1 MEKYMDVMKR
11 TVELSESCLGAINH
25 IKVRLNEGAAF
36 EDSIRLMDD
45 LVNGFYQIEKSLQG
59 FITKLPLNQ
68 IEGLT
73 NRLRSA
79 MEHTVSAYEQ
89 GESGKVLEII
99 QFNLLPS
106 FKSWRAELDQVL
118 SPYLIS

>member
-11 TVELSESCLGAINH
+11 TVELSESCLGAIDH
-25 IKVRLNEGAAF
+25 IKARLNEGAF
-36 EDSIRLMDD
+36 EDTIRLMDD
-45 LVNGFYQIEKSLQG
+45 LVNGFYQIERSLQG
-59 FITKLPLNQ
+59 FISKLPSNQ

-73 NRLRSA
+73 NRVRSA
-79 MEHTVSAYEQ
+79 MEHTISAYEQ
-89 GESGKVLEII
+89 GDRGKVLEII

-106 FKSWRAELDQVL
+106 FKIWKAELDQVL